1 MRAKSIILTIVAV
14 ALSLQVYA
22 QDPEITFRNA
32 SEAYDMGNF
41 EQVETILSGKVETLD
56 EKDQLQAYRLLALSC
71 LYRDMPEK
79 ASQYA
84 EKLLILDPFYSAY
97 GDSPRFADILAKLK
111 KGSST
116 VTTASKM
123 AESVE
128 EVPVP
133 VTLITQEMIK
143 ASGATRLQDILML
156 YVPGMSE
163 ISSLEDNVAMR
174 GVYGLAQET
183 MLVLLDGHRLN
194 SQSANSESFDFRNS
208 VEKIKQIEVLRGPA
222 SSLYGNVALTAVVNI
237 ITKSGSDIDGMHAS
251 LLSGTDGKVGGTVY
265 LGNGNL
271 QSDYMVWASIYNS
284 KGSSMIEGG
293 TPHYVGAYNT
303 KPSYDL
309 GAKVHWG
316 DFKVE
321 ASAQHG
327 HPVPYFNLL
336 SLMDDFTYDKYGKV
350 NGEGPGL
357 SRTMFRGDVEWSHSW
372 KNFSLQAAGYGASER
387 MQIYNTLG
395 DEVPYL
401 VMEYLADALGLS
413 SVKTEG
419 SRQIISWDD
428 YSFGGS
434 LSASYNY
441 SLPGGMNG
449 SAMLGF
455 QSEDLYV
462 GDATLLIGADYN
474 NTNNVKHSIL
484 LDGVERTISGF
495 LQVKHYFTEKFIF
508 NGGFR
513 YDVKHRL
520 DGRFLYTT
528 SPRVSLIWQPGNV
541 LTLKGGYSHA
551 FVDAAAFYRGSTIS
565 LFSGGTSL
573 NPEMMD
579 SYQASAIF
587 NWKKLGLKYE
597 LNTFYNDVKDM
608 VYFNTSQFSAIA
620 AGGSTFSNSGEI
632 TMGGIENVIQLNRDR
647 TMVNMNATYQYPFL
661 IDNFSSTDGYL
672 NNVPR
677 FLCNA
682 TAQYAVLAPKNGN
695 RLWVRA
701 HMHGQSMFKAETNDL
716 LLLFLAG
723 HSNPYEQDGY
733 VTYGAGMEW
742 QGHHG
747 LDVSIDASNL
757 GDKQYLIGG
766 QLLRGVPGTGR
777 QFIVRLAYDF

>member
-1 MRAKSIILTIVAV
+1 MTAKSLILTIAA
-14 ALSLQVYA
+14 ALSLNANALDSGTLFQ
-22 QDPEITFRNA
+22 NA
-32 SEAYDMGNF
+32 SRAYEVGNF
-41 EQVETILSGKVETLD
+41 EQVETMLSDKVETLD
-56 EKDQLQAYRLLALSC
+56 EKDRVQAYRLLALSC

-84 EKLLILDPFYSAY
+84 EMLLALDPFYTAY
-97 GDSPRFADILAKLK
+97 GDSPRFADILARLK

-143 ASGATRLQDILML
+143 ASGATRLQDILLL
-156 YVPGMSE
+156 YVPGLSE

-174 GVYGLAQET
+174 GVYGLGQET

-194 SQSANSESFDFRNS
+194 SQSSNSESFDFRNS

-251 LLSGTDGKVGGTVY
+251 VLAGSEGTVGGTVY

-271 QSDYMVWASIYNS
+271 QSDYMVWASLFKS
-284 KGSSMIEGG
+284 DGATRIEGG
-293 TPHYVGAYNT
+293 TPHYVGAYNS
-303 KPSYDL
+303 KPSFDL
-309 GAKVHWG
+309 GARIRWG
-316 DFKVE
+316 DFNVE
-321 ASAQHG
+321 AMAQHG

-336 SLMDDFTYDKYGKV
+336 SLMDDFSYDKYGKV

-357 SRTMFRGDVEWSHSW
+357 SRTMFRGDVEWSHTW
-372 KNFSLQAAGYGASER
+372 KNLTLQAAGYGASER
-387 MQIYNTLG
+387 MQIYNSLG

-401 VMEYLADALGLS
+401 VMEYLAKALNIAD
-413 SVKTEG
+413 VKTEG
-419 SRQIISWDD
+419 ARQIISWDD

-441 SLPGGMNG
+441 SFTGGMNG
-449 SAMLGF
+449 SVLLGF
-455 QSEDLYV
+455 QSEDLLV
-462 GDATLLIGADYN
+462 GDATLFIGADYDY
-474 NTNNVKHSIL
+474 TNNVKHSIL
-484 LDGVERTISGF
+484 LDGFERTMSGF
-495 LQVKHYFTEKFIF
+495 LQVKHYFTDRLIF
-508 NGGFR
+508 NGGLR
-513 YDVKHRL
+513 YDMKHRL
-520 DGRFLYTT
+520 DGRRLHTT
-528 SPRVSLIWQPGNV
+528 SPRVSVIWQPGKV

-579 SYQASAIF
+579 SYQAGAIF

-597 LNTFYNDVKDM
+597 VNAFYNDVEDM
-608 VYFNTSQFSAIA
+608 VYFNLSEFNSIV
-620 AGGSTFSNSGEI
+620 AGASTFTNSGKI
-632 TMGGIENVIQLNRDR
+632 VMGGLENVIQLNRDR
-647 TMVNMNATYQYPFL
+647 LMVNLNATYQYPFS
-661 IDNFSSTDGYL
+661 IESFSSTDGYL

-677 FLCNA
+677 FLGNA
-682 TAQYAVLAPKNGN
+682 TAQYALIAPRNGN
-695 RLWVRA
+695 RLWIRG
-701 HMHGQSMFKAETNDL
+701 HLHGQSMFKAETNDI
-716 LLLFLAG
+716 LLLFIAG
-723 HSNPYEQDGY
+723 HNKPYEQEGY
-733 VTYGAGMEW
+733 VTCGAGLEW

-747 LDVSIDASNL
+747 LDVSFDVSNL
-757 GDKQYLIGG
+757 GDRQYLTGG
-766 QLLRGVPGTGR
+766 QLFRGVPGTGR
-777 QFIVRLAYDF
+777 KFTLRFAYDF